1 MTRASLLVLILL
13 AVALGSLWAAYRWS
27 ERYFLSEIADRGR
40 ASLTLYAENTRG
52 WLGRFRA
59 LPRIYAHNPNV
70 SALLQSPDDQQLIDT
85 VNAFLS
91 EWNLATGA
99 ADTYLL
105 DRTGMTVAASNWAD
119 EISFVGNSYQ
129 FRPYYSQAMQGRLGR
144 FFALGTSSYKRGYY
158 FSYPVRAGTEIIG
171 VTVVKVGVEEI
182 EAKLGTSPN
191 ELFVTGPEGV
201 ILLAGN
207 PDWRLKSLAPLD
219 QAARSRIL
227 ENRQFD
233 LDRLE
238 AVGPFGAQV
247 QSGDGQLV
255 TADPDPEAGPQEF
268 LHLSLPMTV
277 EGWTLHTLVNTRFA
291 RNQMVTTV
299 LLAGSLLLGIAL
311 IATVIWQRRRRL
323 VELLGERERARKTL
337 ERTVEERTA
346 DLKSSNLQLEA
357 EVNERKAAEEE
368 LRLAQ
373 HELVQAGKLAAL
385 GQLSA
390 ALSHEFNQPLAAIRA
405 YAENAGVFLD
415 RGREVEAH
423 DNIGHIVALTERMA
437 GLSKH
442 LSSFARK
449 PQDSMRAVSLSGALT
464 ETLELLKGR
473 LENAGLVP
481 RIVAAEDGVWVLGG
495 HIRLQQVIMNLVTNA
510 LDAMK
515 EVDEPELSVTVE
527 RDGDVVRLI
536 VEDNG
541 TGLPSEHRE
550 EIFDPFFTTKEVGEG
565 LGLGLSISFNI
576 LKDFGGSIAAENRAG
591 GGARFTLALQAA
603 EPPSED
609 TGATGTREAAE

>member
-1 MTRASLLVLILL
+1 MTRASILVLILL
-13 AVALGSLWAAYRWS
+13 AVALASLWATYRWS

-70 SALLQSPDDQQLIDT
+70 IALLRSPADQQFIDT
-85 VNAFLS
+85 VNALLS

-105 DRTGMTVAASNWAD
+105 DRTGLTIAASNWAD
-119 EISFVGNSYQ
+119 EISFVGQNYE
-129 FRPYYSQAMQGRLGR
+129 FRPYYTQAMQGRLGR
-144 FFALGTSSYKRGYY
+144 FFALGTSSNKRGYY
-158 FSYPVRAGTEIIG
+158 FSYPVRAGTEVIG

-182 EAKLGTSPN
+182 EAKLASSPN
-191 ELFVTGPEGV
+191 ELFIAGPEGV

-207 PDWRLKSLAPLD
+207 PDWRLKSLVPLD

-233 LDRLE
+233 LERLD
-238 AVGPFGAQV
+238 AVGPFGAQIED
-247 QSGDGQLV
+247 GDGQLV
-255 TADPDPEAGPQEF
+255 TTRPYPEAGPQEF

-277 EGWTLHTLVNTRFA
+277 EGWTLHTLINTRFA

-337 ERTVEERTA
+337 ERTVEVRTA

-390 ALSHEFNQPLAAIRA
+390 ALSHEFNQPLAAIRT
-405 YAENAGVFLD
+405 YAENAEAFLD
-415 RGREVEAH
+415 RGREAEAH
-423 DNIGHIVALTERMA
+423 DNMDHIVALTERMA

-449 PQDSMRAVSLSGALT
+449 PQDSVRAVSLNGALS

-473 LENAGLVP
+473 LEKAGLMP
-481 RIVAAEDGVWVLGG
+481 RVVAAADAVWVLGG
-495 HIRLQQVIMNLVTNA
+495 HIRLQQVIMNLITNA

-515 EVDEPELSVTVE
+515 GVDEPELLLTVE
-527 RDGDVVRLI
+527 RDGDAVRLI

-541 TGLPSEHRE
+541 TGLPVRHAD
-550 EIFDPFFTTKEVGEG
+550 EIFDPFFTTKDVGEG

-576 LKDFGGSIAAENRAG
+576 LKDFGGSITAENRPG
-591 GGARFTLALQAA
+591 GGARFTLTLRAA

-609 TGATGTREAAE
+609 RDETSAREAAE